1 MEDAWAGPVYTQ
13 LCAAMQVRAP
23 TQSQAQPVLA
33 SRIALQRSGEQLST
47 NGEKEAAHLH
57 HVVPGV
63 HACFGSGLHI
73 GGVALCVP
81 LVEEHGLVM
90 D

>member
-23 TQSQAQPVLA
+23 TQPVPA
-33 SRIALQRSGEQLST
+33 SRIALSKGLASSCGQTE
-47 NGEKEAAHLH
+47 NKEAAHLH

-63 HACFGSGLHI
+63 HCMLWARFAHWWRCTLCAFG
-73 GGVALCVP
+73 
-81 LVEEHGLVM
+81 
-90 D
+90 